1 MGLRRPLETL
11 FRARRRQCLWL
22 QSSSLP
28 GHVAELTHKLAR
40 VVWNHQTGMSQR
52 LSEPG
57 WELCLRRQ
65 IQGLEVDLDLIPR
78 VKCASLVKTLQ

>member
-11 FRARRRQCLWL
+11 FRARRRRCLWL

-40 VVWNHQTGMSQR
+40 VVWNHWH
-52 LSEPG
+52 EP
-57 WELCLRRQ
+57 
-65 IQGLEVDLDLIPR
+65 
-78 VKCASLVKTLQ
+78 ASLRGWVGVVFEKTDPGSGSGS